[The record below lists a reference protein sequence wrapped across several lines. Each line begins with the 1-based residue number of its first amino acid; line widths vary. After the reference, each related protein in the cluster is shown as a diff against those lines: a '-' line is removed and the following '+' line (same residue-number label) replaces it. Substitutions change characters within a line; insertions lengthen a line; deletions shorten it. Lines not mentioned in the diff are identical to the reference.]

1 MVTRMDPN
9 TSKNLGGIGALLVA
23 IGSLP
28 LIGVYSTFLILV
40 GLVLFLMG
48 IKGLAEYFNES
59 RIFNRALWGILM
71 PLVGVVVAVG
81 ILFTVALSALVALG
95 LSGIDWTNYRAFEEA
110 ISSIDWGAASN
121 INIIMSFAGSALIA
135 IVILVATFIIG
146 YYFLKGSFNALA
158 QKTGKGLFSTAG
170 LLFFI
175 GAILTFVAVG
185 LILIWVGWVVA
196 TIALLQLDLRSPP
209 PDTTP
214 KGVALPPPPKAPI

>member
-1 MVTRMDPN
+1 MVIRMDPN

-23 IGSLP
+23 IGALP
-28 LIGVYSTFLILV
+28 LIGVYSTLLILI
-40 GLVLFLMG
+40 GLVLFLIGM
-48 IKGLAEYFNES
+48 KGLAEYFSES

-71 PLVGVVVAVG
+71 PLVGVVVAIG

-110 ISSIDWGAASN
+110 FSSIDWGAASN

-135 IVILVATFIIG
+135 IVILVAAFIIG
-146 YYFLKGSFNALA
+146 YYFLKSSFNTLA

-196 TIALLQLDLRSPP
+196 TIAFLQLDLKAMP
-209 PDTTP
+209 PDATP
-214 KGVALPPPPKAPI
+214 KAVAPPPPPKAPI